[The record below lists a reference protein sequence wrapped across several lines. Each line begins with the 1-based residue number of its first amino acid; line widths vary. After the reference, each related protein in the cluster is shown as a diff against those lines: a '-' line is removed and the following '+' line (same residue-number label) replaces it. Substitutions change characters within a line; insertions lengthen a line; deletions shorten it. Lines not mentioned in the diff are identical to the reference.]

1 MAKTVKPT
9 MKPEYAN
16 IEDAKSFGEYVQY
29 KRTAQGMSID
39 DAASLCGINYRTLDK
54 LEKGAEG
61 TRLSTA
67 LYVAKM
73 FGIKVSIDA

>member
-1 MAKTVKPT
+1 MAKKVVVSQKPTVK
-9 MKPEYAN
+9 N
-16 IEDAKSFGEYVQY
+16 IKDTETFGKFIKH
-29 KRTAQGMSID
+29 KRTTAGLSIEE
-39 DAASLCGINYRTLDK
+39 AANLCNINYRTLDK

-73 FGIKVSIDA
+73 FGLKIGVE